1 MSTTHRKGTDGTSSS
16 QVPQTHVGQEEPGSS
31 LMSVVLV
38 WGGQRQVQALG
49 PLAGVAQ
56 GRHREQ
62 GGHRILLQKVPET
75 GVGKERDVL
84 H

>member
-1 MSTTHRKGTDGTSSS
+1 M
-16 QVPQTHVGQEEPGSS
+16 
-31 LMSVVLV
+31 
-38 WGGQRQVQALG
+38 QALG

-56 GRHREQ
+56 GRDREQ